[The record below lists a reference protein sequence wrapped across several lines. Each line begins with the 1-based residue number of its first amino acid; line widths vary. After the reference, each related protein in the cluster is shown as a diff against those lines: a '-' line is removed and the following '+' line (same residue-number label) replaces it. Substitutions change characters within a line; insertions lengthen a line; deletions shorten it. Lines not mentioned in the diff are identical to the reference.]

1 MSCRARNARSTVF
14 SQLWHIEP
22 GKGHDRGA
30 AGGAELYREYAV
42 RSSHDDGALLIR
54 ENVSALVTQS
64 EAPAWPVNDRAWLAA
79 AHDTQL
85 SLLGRCLVHAPL
97 LQNVQD
103 RALRM
108 SI

>member
-1 MSCRARNARSTVF
+1 MF
-14 SQLWHIEP
+14 SQLWHIDP
-22 GKGHDRGA
+22 GKGHDRRA
-30 AGGAELYREYAV
+30 AGGAELYREHAV

-54 ENVSALVTQS
+54 ENVSARITQS
-64 EAPAWPVNDRAWLAA
+64 EAPAWPVNDRPWLAA